1 MNRDEMI
8 ALRKELLDVVQ
19 KLRKL
24 GDYSA
29 GAGDIRFLAE
39 TMLKLADHLLERMR

>member
-8 ALRKELLDVVQ
+8 LLRKELFDVVQ

-39 TMLKLADHLLERMR
+39 TLLKFVDYLLERKR